1 MTGLWLL
8 GEVGFG
14 MPQAIQDATD
24 EYRQRSDK
32 VGRFVAECLEPDP
45 AGEITTTDAY
55 NAYTAWCRQ
64 NGQYAESMANFK
76 AELAAYAEIRK
87 KRLAGSARTVPPQML
102 VLGYKI
108 ACVPMCSDYYR

>member
-1 MTGLWLL
+1 
-8 GEVGFG
+8 

-76 AELAAYAEIRK
+76 AELAAYAEIKRK
-87 KRLAGSARTVPPQML
+87 RPAGSSRNVTAQTF
-102 VLGYKI
+102 VLGYKLQCVQ
-108 ACVPMCSDYYR
+108 ACADFYS